1 MSADSGKTLPWQVNF
16 MSATKVPGEV
26 LRAPCNL
33 FVFNGIFW
41 PIEKPPGQQPQ
52 WPLLN
57 ELANLPNSR
66 SRRTDA
72 SMVFR
77 IIYSGQT
84 EDLRRRSWLNALTS
98 PLN

>member
-1 MSADSGKTLPWQVNF
+1 MSADGGKTLPWQVNF

-52 WPLLN
+52 
-57 ELANLPNSR
+57 
-66 SRRTDA
+66 
-72 SMVFR
+72 
-77 IIYSGQT
+77 
-84 EDLRRRSWLNALTS
+84 
-98 PLN
+98 